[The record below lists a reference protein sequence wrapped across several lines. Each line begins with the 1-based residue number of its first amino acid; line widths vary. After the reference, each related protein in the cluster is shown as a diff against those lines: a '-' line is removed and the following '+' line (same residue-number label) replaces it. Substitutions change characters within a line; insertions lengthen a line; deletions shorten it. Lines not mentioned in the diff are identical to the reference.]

1 MVNFNSSFC
10 LFNKYINLLKKNVIN
25 LSLSKK
31 EYFVKDLIIDDE
43 YGVIDS
49 KATIQEA
56 AKKMKEIG
64 VPDLVVVE
72 GEAKRVLGVIA
83 DFDIIQ
89 DVIAEGKDSK
99 EAKVIATMYKIE
111 PVSLD
116 SPVTEAF
123 TRMRDLQ
130 VNVVPVIEDGKLK
143 GVCTIQDCWSY
154 IPDENID
161 DVGLIPVSNT
171 RIAEFWFASVCSIL
185 AFVLGVILPLIGIY
199 GFFSGNQVD
208 LLSLFGTAEIR
219 GGRVI
224 FSLFEARGND
234 FLVSFMNLINING
247 GIWLAI
253 VIFSLLILIF
263 GILGLFSIIFS
274 SYSDVR
280 NIQTGL
286 TVRFIIP
293 ILVVV
298 FLVVQWI
305 LFGIAFAIAVPSP
318 NVSIDALG
326 LTMSI
331 ISMVLI
337 IAAIYR
343 DYIFRGKDSQSIKD
357 EVSR

>member
-1 MVNFNSSFC
+1 M
-10 LFNKYINLLKKNVIN
+10 INMN
-25 LSLSKK
+25 LSRK
-31 EYFVKDLIIDDE
+31 EYFVKDLVIDDE
-43 YGVIDS
+43 YGVIES
-49 KATIQEA
+49 TATIQDA
-56 AKKMKEIG
+56 AKKMKELG

-72 GEAKRVLGVIA
+72 GEAKKVLGVIA

-89 DVIAEGKDSK
+89 NVIAEGKDSK
-99 EAKVIATMYKIE
+99 EAKVIATMYKIDS
-111 PVSLD
+111 VSLE

-123 TRMRDLQ
+123 TRMHDLQ
-130 VNVVPVIEDGKLK
+130 VNVVPVVEDGKLI

-154 IPDENID
+154 IPDADID
-161 DVGLIPVSNT
+161 EVGLIPVSDT
-171 RIAEFWFASVCSIL
+171 RNAEFWFASVCSIL

-224 FSLFEARGND
+224 FTLFEARGND
-234 FLVSFMNLINING
+234 FLVSFMEMINANG

-274 SYSDVR
+274 SYSDIR
-280 NIQTGL
+280 NFKTGL
-286 TVRFIIP
+286 TTRFIIP

-298 FLVVQWI
+298 FLVIQWI

-318 NVSIDALG
+318 PVIIDGLG
-326 LTMSI
+326 LTLSI
-331 ISMVLI
+331 ISMLLI
-337 IAAIYR
+337 LAAIYR
-343 DYIFRGKDSQSIKD
+343 DYFFRQKESSD
-357 EVSR
+357 EVSS

>member
-1 MVNFNSSFC
+1 M
-10 LFNKYINLLKKNVIN
+10 
-25 LSLSKK
+25 LSKK

-64 VPDLVVVE
+64 VPDLVVIE
-72 GEAKRVLGVIA
+72 GEKVLGVIA

-89 DVIAEGKDSK
+89 KIVAEGTDPKG
-99 EAKVIATMYKIE
+99 ANVITTMYKIE
-111 PVSLD
+111 SVELD

-130 VNVVPVIEDGKLK
+130 VNVVPVVENGKLM

-154 IPDENID
+154 IPDED
-161 DVGLIPVSNT
+161 VDEVGLIPVSNT
-171 RIAEFWFASVCSIL
+171 KIAEFWFASVCSIL
-185 AFVLGVILPLIGIY
+185 AFVLGIILPLVGIY

-219 GGRVI
+219 GGKVI

-234 FLVSFMNLINING
+234 FFVSYMNLINING

-274 SYSDVR
+274 SYSDIR

-298 FLVVQWI
+298 FLVIQWI
-305 LFGIAFAIAVPSP
+305 LFGVAFAIAVPSP
-318 NVSIDALG
+318 YVTVDALG
-326 LTMSI
+326 LTLSI

-343 DYIFRGKDSQSIKD
+343 DYIFRGKDASQSLKN
-357 EVSR
+357 EVAK

>member
-1 MVNFNSSFC
+1 M
-10 LFNKYINLLKKNVIN
+10 IN

-185 AFVLGVILPLIGIY
+185 AFVLGVILPLVGIY

-274 SYSDVR
+274 SYSDIR

-298 FLVVQWI
+298 FLVIQWI